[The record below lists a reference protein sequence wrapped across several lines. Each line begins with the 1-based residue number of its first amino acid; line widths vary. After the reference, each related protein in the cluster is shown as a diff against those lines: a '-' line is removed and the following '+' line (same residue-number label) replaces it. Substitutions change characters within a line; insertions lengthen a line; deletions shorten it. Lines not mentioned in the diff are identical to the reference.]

1 MVVVAN
7 ERMSLSIPQ
16 GIDSLAAF
24 RRWVHGDDYAIPE
37 HIPVHFL
44 NGQVW
49 IDDSMEEFFSHG
61 RVKFALGLLFGQ
73 IEHDFEGTFSGD
85 GTRYSN
91 LPTGLSTEP
100 DGLFFLQS
108 TFDRGEIKLIAGSH
122 GQATEVI
129 GRPDLVVEI
138 VSRTSREKDVD
149 WLMGNY
155 FEAGIPEYWLI
166 DARDGAIAFDIHKAG
181 ARGYVA
187 SKRSAGWVKSPLF
200 GKSFRLTATKNR
212 AGMDS
217 YRFDVR

>member
-49 IDDSMEEFFSHG
+49 IDDTMEEFFSHN
-61 RVKFALGLLFGQ
+61 RMKVALVGLFLILEEEFR
-73 IEHDFEGTFSGD
+73 GTFGTD
-85 GTRYSN
+85 GIRFSN
-91 LPTGLSTEP
+91 LSASFSTEP
-100 DGLFFLQS
+100 DGLFFLQD
-108 TFDRGEIKLIAGSH
+108 TFDRGDVKFIAGSK
-122 GQATEVI
+122 GQATELI